1 MKRKL
6 IGKLAQ
12 VTGGFKGIGLAR
24 AKALAKEGAGSCDL
38 KNDGSLGSANGD
50 RGGCGGVVDRWGA
63 VGNQYASGAIDSK
76 CQR

>member
-24 AKALAKEGAGSCDL
+24 AKALAKEGAGSRSGVNKTDVACFVPTWCR
-38 KNDGSLGSANGD
+38 GTPAYAPAVRVMQTGD
-50 RGGCGGVVDRWGA
+50 RH
-63 VGNQYASGAIDSK
+63 
-76 CQR
+76 